1 MSEIDAI
8 RALLTAKPRPVGWSE
23 RRARIDEIGAT
34 WPVAPD
40 VQLEEVECDSVPGE
54 WSIVPGS
61 DTTRVLLF
69 FHGGGYCSGS
79 IVSHRRMVTE
89 AGRAARMRTLAVRY
103 RLAPE
108 HPYPAAHEDAMTA
121 WRFLRGQG
129 IAACDIVVGGDS
141 AGGNLTVTL
150 INQLRAEADRPQG
163 PADLAVVCR
172 LARFSASARPG
183 GLGGDIDGRF
193 RAFCARGGPGR
204 RQRHA
209 AGLAAH
215 DPCLA
220 DV

>member
-89 AGRAARMRTLAVRY
+89 AGRAARRVWRRRQTRRPMPWRAS
-103 RLAPE
+103 LAPA
-108 HPYPAAHEDAMTA
+108 PSMAA
-121 WRFLRGQG
+121 F
-129 IAACDIVVGGDS
+129 
-141 AGGNLTVTL
+141 
-150 INQLRAEADRPQG
+150 
-163 PADLAVVCR
+163 
-172 LARFSASARPG
+172 
-183 GLGGDIDGRF
+183 
-193 RAFCARGGPGR
+193 
-204 RQRHA
+204 
-209 AGLAAH
+209 AH
-215 DPCLA
+215 S
-220 DV
+220 